1 MPAKDDP
8 PSWSTKQLD
17 GFHRAAESLKL
28 YRRAELQDEKTGVA
42 LIKQLYVDPLPS
54 EHVLKML
61 MKPSTTFLVGRKGTG
76 KSTVFQRVQ
85 ADVRHKSGYA
95 SAYVDIKT
103 VYESSATDPMIAT
116 RMAEITSALP
126 RPVLEKLLLYRAFLE
141 AVIVE
146 TKTQLKKRLEE
157 SLWERVK
164 NTFSGT
170 LEELLNEL
178 DELLDESREQ
188 RFTSILGIKQTEI
201 SSSDEASESSGQSFK
216 IGGALSATPFATLAI
231 DDSSTT
237 QKKSGDTSKYSDV
250 LMRIVD
256 VKTFIGKLRDLLQKI
271 GVRHLYVF
279 IDDFSE
285 LPEDAMT
292 IVVDTLLAP
301 LNNWSEELVKFKIA
315 AYPGR
320 IYYGQIDVTKVD
332 IVYLDL
338 YYLYGT
344 TGKSDM
350 EDKAIDFTRRLV
362 ESRLQHYASAALS
375 DYTEPHESE
384 LWELLFYATSGNPR
398 NLGHILYYLHQ
409 SHLIYGRRIGRRAVR
424 EAARRYYE
432 EKIEHYFRVNK
443 FLHESFEERSSIYS
457 LRELLEIVVR
467 RAQELRSY
475 KGSVVIRGIPGQPP
489 TSHFFIPVEYEAL
502 LSSLEL
508 NFFLTKYYEM
518 SDRGGRKV
526 SVFALNF
533 GLCQKY
539 SIEFGRPKDNREQR
553 LYFVERVFDYTALV
567 RGWLN
572 KNQEIRC
579 ERCGATVEAEKLPA
593 LQLYGMVCPS
603 CRAGTCVVTNLSRK
617 YEALLKQVSPELL
630 LPETELGI
638 LQTLDAEQRSMKA
651 AEIAAELDTSYQ
663 MIGKRGK
670 LLDEKGLV
678 RRFEVDKRRAFEIT
692 ELARQSYF
700 SDRSEP
706 LDLSSGDDADTPGE
720 GE

>member
-1 MPAKDDP
+1 MPAKDDSTP
-8 PSWSTKQLD
+8 WSPKQLD

-54 EHVLKML
+54 DHVLKTL
-61 MKPSTTFLVGRKGTG
+61 MKPNTTFLVGRKGTG

-85 ADVRHKSGYA
+85 AEVRQKDGYA

-116 RMAEITSALP
+116 RLGEMTSALP
-126 RPVLEKLLLYRAFLE
+126 RATLEKLFLYRAFLE
-141 AVIVE
+141 AVILE

-170 LEELLNEL
+170 LEELLSEL

-188 RFTSILGIKQTEI
+188 RFTSILGIKQAEI
-201 SSSDEASESSGQSFK
+201 SSSEEASQS
-216 IGGALSATPFATLAI
+216 
-231 DDSSTT
+231 SSTSSKFGGTVSAAPSGSFGIDQSSAT

-250 LMRIVD
+250 LMRVVD
-256 VKTFIGKLRDLLQKI
+256 IKTLIGKLRDLLQKI
-271 GVRHLYVF
+271 SIRHLYIF

-285 LPEDAMT
+285 LPEDAMA

-320 IYYGQIDVTKVD
+320 IYYGQIDVTKID
-332 IVYLDL
+332 TVYLDL
-338 YYLYGT
+338 YELYGT

-362 ESRLQHYASAALS
+362 ESRVRHYANAALV
-375 DYTEPHESE
+375 DYTEPHEAE

-398 NLGHILYYLHQ
+398 NLGHVLYYLHQ

-424 EAARRYYE
+424 DAARRYYE

-443 FLHESFEERSSIYS
+443 FLHESFDERSSIYS
-457 LRELLEIVVR
+457 LKELLELILR

-475 KGSVVIRGIPGQPP
+475 KGSAVMRGISGQPP
-489 TSHFFIPVEYEAL
+489 TSHFFVPVEYEAL

-526 SVFALNF
+526 SIFALNF

-539 SIEFGRPKDNREQR
+539 SIEFGRPKDTREQR
-553 LYFVERVFDYTALV
+553 LYFIERVFDYTALV
-567 RGWLN
+567 RSWLN

-579 ERCGATVEAEKLPA
+579 EHCGATVEADKLPA
-593 LQLYGMVCPS
+593 LQLYGMACPI
-603 CRAGTCVVTNLSRK
+603 CRQGTCVVTNLSRK

-630 LPETELGI
+630 LPRTELGI
-638 LQTLDAEQRSMKA
+638 LQTLDSEQRSMKA

-663 MIGKRGK
+663 MVGKRGK

-692 ELARQSYF
+692 ELAHQSYF
-700 SDRSEP
+700 AERSDA
-706 LDLSSGDDADTPGE
+706 LDLSGTDE
-720 GE
+720 